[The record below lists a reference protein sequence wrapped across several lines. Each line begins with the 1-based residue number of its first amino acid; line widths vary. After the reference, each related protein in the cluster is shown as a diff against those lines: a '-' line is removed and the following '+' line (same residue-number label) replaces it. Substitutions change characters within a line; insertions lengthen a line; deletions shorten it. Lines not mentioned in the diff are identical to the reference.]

1 MLSCEELYKDTV
13 KSMPT
18 TPNIQVNI
26 LYIYIIGMS
35 VNNVELYYLY
45 YRLTIKL
52 STTMN
57 IHPQKLLLKPH
68 QRQLQSG

>member
-26 LYIYIIGMS
+26 KH
-35 VNNVELYYLY
+35 
-45 YRLTIKL
+45 IKY
-52 STTMN
+52 N
-57 IHPQKLLLKPH
+57 IFILL
-68 QRQLQSG
+68 